1 MASHAVLCRA
11 IVLLV
16 KPAVGADA
24 VFPAIIDI
32 TSERDALAKI
42 GLPLVLEN
50 VLVVN
55 GAPAK
60 ETLPIT
66 AHDYFRIV
74 GRESIPNDAVYYECL
89 SRSKSSVICSISP

>member
-1 MASHAVLCRA
+1 MAKSFRLHTRQVTVVSASWVALVHLLLLCGA

-16 KPAVGADA
+16 ESAVGADA

-50 VLVVN
+50 ILVVN

-66 AHDYFRIV
+66 AHDYFRV
-74 GRESIPNDAVYYECL
+74 FGR
-89 SRSKSSVICSISP
+89 